1 MKRKLLSVLL
11 ALVLVLSMAVPALA
25 NPISG
30 YWEGFNYTLSLYFNT
45 STSRVTMSVDK
56 TVQVTA
62 KGRAY
67 VYALAPGERMWG
79 YWYSATNPYSSL
91 TATVYVNNYVYD
103 ANGTLYT
110 GTIERVE
117 GKGLIGVTEVQEIRS
132 Y

>member
-1 MKRKLLSVLL
+1 
-11 ALVLVLSMAVPALA
+11 
-25 NPISG
+25 
-30 YWEGFNYTLSLYFNT
+30 
-45 STSRVTMSVDK
+45 MSVDK